1 MAKIVLTL
9 RDIILIMNIP
19 EIVQKGTEN
28 LHINA
33 AEVPVSDITSPEIK
47 QVIANMKLALSGEP
61 DGVAIAA
68 PQIDISLR
76 IFVVAGF
83 VFGKGEADVA
93 YINPIFVKKSKKT
106 ELMDEGCL
114 SVRYM
119 YGKVKRHTNV
129 TIEAYNEEG
138 EKIERGAGGLLAHIF
153 QHETDHLN
161 GILFVD
167 KAESSEIMSE
177 KEQEDLNN
185 KRNDAKQKISN

>member
-1 MAKIVLTL
+1 
-9 RDIILIMNIP
+9 MNIP